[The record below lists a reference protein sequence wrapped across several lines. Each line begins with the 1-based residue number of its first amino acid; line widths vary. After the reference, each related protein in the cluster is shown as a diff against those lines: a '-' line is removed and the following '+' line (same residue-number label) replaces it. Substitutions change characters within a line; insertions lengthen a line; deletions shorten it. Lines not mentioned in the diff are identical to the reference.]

1 MDKILL
7 ILDLDETLIYAS
19 EDSDGFT
26 PDFKVCGYNVVKR
39 PYLEEFLIN
48 CSVNFRIAIWSSAS
62 DDYVQ
67 EVVNRIMPDSVKPEF
82 IWGRSKAT
90 YRPTTGS
97 VQYEYPELN
106 HYHYIKRLKKVKRL
120 GFRLERTL
128 MVDDSEHKL
137 CENYGNAIY
146 VIEFRGEADDTELLI
161 LQEYLKGLI
170 NCGNVR
176 DVEKRNWRDQ
186 ILK

>member
-67 EVVNRIMPDSVKPEF
+67 EVVNRIMPDSVKPSLF
-82 IWGRSKAT
+82 G
-90 YRPTTGS
+90 
-97 VQYEYPELN
+97 
-106 HYHYIKRLKKVKRL
+106 
-120 GFRLERTL
+120 
-128 MVDDSEHKL
+128 DDQKQHTDQQRVVFNMS
-137 CENYGNAIY
+137 I
-146 VIEFRGEADDTELLI
+146 
-161 LQEYLKGLI
+161 
-170 NCGNVR
+170 
-176 DVEKRNWRDQ
+176 RN
-186 ILK
+186 